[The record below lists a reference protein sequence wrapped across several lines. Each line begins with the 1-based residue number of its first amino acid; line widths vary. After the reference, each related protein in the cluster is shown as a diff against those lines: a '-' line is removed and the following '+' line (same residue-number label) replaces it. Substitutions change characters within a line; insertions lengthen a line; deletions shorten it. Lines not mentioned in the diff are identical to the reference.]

1 VLLRDTIVNI
11 TKKKLQK
18 IIKEEMSAV
27 LKEVTLKSLGEWL
40 AKRFKGGYFTGGF
53 GKSGTTHRNTTEFG
67 SDNYVWFY
75 EDSDRDT
82 AWKNLSSDADA
93 LDLGELDGQAAIEYK
108 GAVLL
113 KTTFYEM
120 GDPVPAIALVSKRK
134 KWYRDANADR
144 H

>member
-1 VLLRDTIVNI
+1 MNI

-18 IIKEEMSAV
+18 IIKEEADAV
-27 LKEVTLKSLGEWL
+27 LREATLASLGKTL
-40 AKRFKGGYFTGGF
+40 ADQFGGYFTGGF

-75 EDSDRDT
+75 ERADRDA
-82 AWKNLSSDADA
+82 AWEQLSSAA
-93 LDLGELDGQAAIEYK
+93 RDLGELDGQAAIEYK

-113 KTTFYEM
+113 KTAFYEM

-134 KWYRDANADR
+134 KWYGDANADR
-144 H
+144 